1 MVAEKLG
8 LAGFP
13 RKAIVAD
20 ILWKSKAIF
29 ASSANANANAV
40 NHAADDIAIKYMPT

>member
-29 ASSANANANAV
+29 ASSANANAV
-40 NHAADDIAIKYMPT
+40 NPSADDIAIKYMPT

>member
-8 LAGFP
+8 LADFP

-29 ASSANANANAV
+29 ASSANANAV